1 MSSRGLYPGRRLK
14 AAMVLMVGIAFG
26 AWREFAFI
34 NLNYQID
41 HVAHH
46 TPFSY
51 AHSLVQGWTRG
62 IGLDGLLALKW
73 SLALLSMAVMAG
85 LCILL
90 ARILFGSWRQALSI
104 LAGFTGFAVLSLA
117 MHGLAR
123 WAPPFELVSVRLSH
137 MLQYPVLL
145 LFVLIAAALP
155 RDGRKG
161 EQEVGRGG
169 PSTGN

>member
-1 MSSRGLYPGRRLK
+1 MSSSGIYPGRRWK
-14 AAMVLMVGIAFG
+14 AALVLMAGILFG

-41 HVAHH
+41 HIAHH
-46 TPFSY
+46 TPFSS

-62 IGLDGLLALKW
+62 IGMDGLLALKW

-90 ARILFGSWRQALSI
+90 ARILIGSWRHALPI

-145 LFVLIAAALP
+145 LFVLIAATLP
-155 RDGRKG
+155 RDGRRDEKDAG
-161 EQEVGRGG
+161 QSG
-169 PSTGN
+169 PSIGE

>member
-1 MSSRGLYPGRRLK
+1 MSSPGIFIARRTE
-14 AAMVLMVGIAFG
+14 AIVVLLAGISFG

-41 HVAHH
+41 HVANH

-62 IGLDGLLALKW
+62 IGLEGLLALKW
-73 SLALLSMAVMAG
+73 SLALLSMIVMAG

-90 ARILFGSWRQALSI
+90 ARVLFGSWQHALPI
-104 LAGFTGFAVLSLA
+104 LIGFTGFALLSLA

-137 MLQYPVLL
+137 MLQYPVCL
-145 LFVLIAAALP
+145 LFVLIAATLP
-155 RDGRKG
+155 KG
-161 EQEVGRGG
+161 GQGVEPGG
-169 PSTGN
+169 S

>member
-1 MSSRGLYPGRRLK
+1 MNPSGIFFGRRVET
-14 AAMVLMVGIAFG
+14 AVVLIAGIAFG

-41 HVAHH
+41 HVEHH
-46 TPFSY
+46 TAFSY

-62 IGLDGLLALKW
+62 VGLEGLLVLKW

-90 ARILFGSWRQALSI
+90 ARILFGSWRQAVPI
-104 LAGFTGFAVLSLA
+104 LAGFAGFALLSLA

-137 MLQYPVLL
+137 MLQYPVSL
-145 LFVLIAAALP
+145 LFVLIAATLP
-155 RDGRKG
+155 RD
-161 EQEVGRGG
+161 RGTAG
-169 PSTGN
+169 